1 MFKGIQLGYSLQAS
15 HLFYADDAVFMG
27 QWSDFNI
34 DTIIRVLDCFHQASG
49 LHINMSKSKLMWI
62 SVSKDRVEHAARKIG
77 CTILK
82 VPFSYLGSKVGC
94 LMSRIQSW
102 NEIVNNISVRLP
114 KWKMKT
120 LSIGGRLTL
129 LKSVLGS
136 LPIYHMSLFKVPFK
150 VLHKMESIRR
160 NFFNGIDLNGKK
172 QVWVKWSKV
181 LASKDNGGLGVSS
194 FYALNRAFFFKW
206 VWRFRTQ
213 QSSLWAKVIKGIH
226 DDDGKLGKHVKKSY
240 SVLMVGYSFRGSSS
254 YEL

>member
-1 MFKGIQLGYSLQAS
+1 
-15 HLFYADDAVFMG
+15 MG
-27 QWSDFNI
+27 
-34 DTIIRVLDCFHQASG
+34 
-49 LHINMSKSKLMWI
+49 I
-62 SVSKDRVEHAARKIG
+62 SVSNDRVEQAARKIG
-77 CTILK
+77 CASLK

-102 NEIVNNISVRLP
+102 NEIVNNISVRFT

-136 LPIYHMSLFKVPFK
+136 LPIYHMSLFKVTLK

-160 NFFNGIDLNGKK
+160 NFFNGIDHNGKK

-194 FYALNRAFFFKW
+194 FYALNRALLFKW

-226 DDDGKLGKHVKKSY
+226 GDDDKLGKHVKNHTLSLWLDIVSK
-240 SVLMVGYSFRGSSS
+240 VHHLMNKGIDLMVFFTNKWVMGKILFSGIMYGGVTPLSNLYIQECTLWRG
-254 YEL
+254 LRM